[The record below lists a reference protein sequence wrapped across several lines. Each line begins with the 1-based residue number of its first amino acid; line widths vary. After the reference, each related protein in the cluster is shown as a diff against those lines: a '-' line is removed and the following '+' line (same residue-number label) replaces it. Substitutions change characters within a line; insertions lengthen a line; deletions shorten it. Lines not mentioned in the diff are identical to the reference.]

1 MKTRFRQRGGFD
13 DIEICSEGVG
23 FICYRFVSEVGES
36 RSIVYKAAAMSKPT
50 EIAECGL
57 WNVDCGFSSSGGF
70 LVIRVGAVNS
80 GSYESAIHNP
90 QSEID
95 MKRIIVGTAGHIDH
109 GKTSLVRALTGV
121 DADRLKEEKERGIT
135 IDIGFADL
143 TVGDVHFGFVDVPGH
158 ERFVKNML
166 AGAHGIDLVMLAVAA
181 DEGVMPQTREHF
193 DICRLLEVKAGLVV
207 ITKIDMV
214 DAEFAELVEAEVS
227 DYVAGSFLEA
237 APILRVSSRTG
248 EGIEELKKTLA
259 ALAKKVEARDERAVA
274 RLPVDRVF
282 TIKGFGT
289 VVTGTLV
296 AGRIGV
302 GDELELLPHSAMGH
316 RRARARSIQVHGH
329 ATQEA
334 KAGERTAI
342 NLQGIELDEAARGQA
357 LTIAGRFTSASML
370 DVKLHLL
377 KSAPRPLRTRSR
389 VRLHIG
395 TAEVLAR
402 VVLLGQSEVA
412 PGAACF
418 AQLRLESPT
427 LALPEDHFIVRSYS
441 PMVTI
446 GGGQIVDSLPRKH
459 RVREGAQVA
468 AQLERLAVA
477 DDVERIAL
485 LVEMAGEQGMS
496 FAALAARS
504 GLPDEKIRR
513 AADSL
518 TKSRRLVAVASN
530 PLLLLA
536 RTQFDDLAK
545 QTRVMLKEF
554 HSRLPLE
561 SGMPRE
567 ELREKIF
574 SPLPPETFRAVIA
587 QLAERNEVVAE
598 KDLLR
603 LGSHRVALSAEE
615 QAAKDHLAEI
625 YARAGLQPISL
636 EEAIAQAGSQFGID
650 AGRAQRFAQMLVNS
664 GELVKVADLVFHR
677 SAIELLRAS
686 LQQFKVERG
695 PKLEVGAFKDL
706 TGISRKYAIPLL
718 EYFDRQRVTRR
729 VGDAREIM

>member
-1 MKTRFRQRGGFD
+1 
-13 DIEICSEGVG
+13 
-23 FICYRFVSEVGES
+23 
-36 RSIVYKAAAMSKPT
+36 
-50 EIAECGL
+50 
-57 WNVDCGFSSSGGF
+57 
-70 LVIRVGAVNS
+70 
-80 GSYESAIHNP
+80 
-90 QSEID
+90 

-166 AGAHGIDLVMLAVAA
+166 AGAHGIDLVMLTVAA

-237 APILRVSSRTG
+237 APILRVSSRTD
-248 EGIEELKKTLA
+248 EGIEELKKALA
-259 ALAKKVEARDERAVA
+259 ALARKVEPRDERAVA

-302 GDELELLPHSAMGH
+302 GNELELLPALSSGQQ
-316 RRARARSIQVHGH
+316 RARARSIQVHSH

-342 NLQGIELDEAARGQA
+342 NLQGVELDEAARGQV
-357 LTIAGRFTSASML
+357 LTVAGRLISASML

-377 KSAPRPLRTRSR
+377 KSAPRPLRTRAR

-402 VVLLGQSEVA
+402 IVLLGQSELA

-427 LALPEDHFIVRSYS
+427 LALPEDHFIIRSYS

-446 GGGQIVDSLPRKH
+446 GGGRVVDSLPRKH
-459 RVREGAQVA
+459 RVREGAQAV
-468 AQLERLAVA
+468 AQLEKLAKA
-477 DDVERIAL
+477 DEVERVAL
-485 LVEMAGEQGMS
+485 LVEMAGEQGMN

-504 GLPDEKIRR
+504 GLPDENLKR
-513 AADSL
+513 AADML
-518 TKSRRLVAVASN
+518 TRSKRLVAVAAN
-530 PLLLLA
+530 PLLLIA

-545 QTRVMLKEF
+545 QVRAMLKAF
-554 HSRLPLE
+554 HQRAPLE
-561 SGMPRE
+561 SGMARE
-567 ELREKIF
+567 ELREKLF
-574 SPLPPETFRAVIA
+574 TSLPPEIFRAVIG
-587 QLAERNEVVAE
+587 QLTERNEVIAE

-603 LGSHRVALSAEE
+603 LGSHRVALSVEE
-615 QAAKDHLAEI
+615 QAAKDHLAEV

-650 AGRAQRFAQMLVNS
+650 AARAQRFAQMLVTS

-677 SAIELLRAS
+677 GAIESLRVT
-686 LQQFKVERG
+686 LQKFKAEHG
-695 PKLEVGAFKDL
+695 AKLDVGAFKDL

-718 EYFDRQRVTRR
+718 EHLDRQRVTRR
-729 VGDAREIM
+729 VGDAREIL